1 MKLDSAC
8 YVRDNIE
15 LVFPNPL
22 YQPPQLASVIN
33 LQPSNYNYRLRLLY
47 SKLVDGYL
55 EHVDF
60 VAVESFARER

>member
-33 LQPSNYNYRLRLLY
+33 LQPSNYN
-47 SKLVDGYL
+47 
-55 EHVDF
+55 
-60 VAVESFARER
+60 